1 METFKLTLL
10 FKILGIGA
18 ASGLWYQNNELFLIA
33 DNSTYLYQY
42 SITAQKLYKIP
53 LVTQPEENIPKQHK
67 PDLEVI
73 TAEKGQLVLL
83 GSGSTGQRCR
93 SFTYKMTSG
102 RVTEKNLS
110 YLFEIIQQQTTIPA
124 EEFNIEG
131 LIFDKNQMYLFQR
144 GNGIAAKNGIIKI
157 NDDIAHPNAVYYP
170 IVLPK
175 INGVTASF
183 TDAVLVDGII
193 YFLAAAESSNSTYHD
208 GEIAGSMLGTINLAT
223 LTLQNTHVISK
234 THKFEGLTMYKKS
247 NTTIEFLLCEDQ
259 DSEARESNIYH
270 LELHL

>member
-42 SITAQKLYKIP
+42 SITAQKLYKTP

-67 PDLEVI
+67 PDLEAI

-102 RVTEKNLS
+102 KVTEKNLS

-175 INGVTASF
+175 INGVTTSF

-208 GEIAGSMLGTINLAT
+208 GEIAGSMLGTINLAS